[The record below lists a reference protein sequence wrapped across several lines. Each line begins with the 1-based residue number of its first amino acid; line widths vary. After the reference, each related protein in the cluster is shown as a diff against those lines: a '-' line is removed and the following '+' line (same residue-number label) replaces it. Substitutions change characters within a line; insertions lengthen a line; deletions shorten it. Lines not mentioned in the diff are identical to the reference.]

1 MVKFT
6 EQERDIV
13 RAVWEKVDVD
23 EVGPEAL
30 IRVLIT
36 YPWTERY
43 FGIFGDLFSISAVST
58 NAKLAEHGKVV
69 LRSLGRAVEDMDNI
83 KNAYAELSR
92 LHCEKIHV
100 DPDNFR
106 LLADCITITIAC
118 KLKSTFNSNVQA
130 TWQKFL
136 TAVVEA
142 MTSQYN

>member
-6 EQERDIV
+6 EQERDVV

-23 EVGPEAL
+23 EIGPEAL

-43 FGIFGDLFSISAVST
+43 FGKFGDLFSISAVST

-83 KNAYAELSR
+83 KKTYAELSR

>member
-6 EQERDIV
+6 EQERDVV

-23 EVGPEAL
+23 EIGPEAL
-30 IRVLIT
+30 
-36 YPWTERY
+36 
-43 FGIFGDLFSISAVST
+43 ISAVST

-83 KNAYAELSR
+83 KKTYAELSR